1 MTHMTH
7 MTHCYNPTRMRARAH
22 ARAGSTV
29 SMCHMRH
36 DPPGMGR
43 GVPPDR
49 WAPPCGTIVIQEDR
63 GYACTQCRYFA
74 SLGVCIVATP
84 RHGAEGPTSTK
95 APRCGSGK
103 TETRAPAHEV
113 AYSWVDLV
121 GTPASANGGGYS
133 RGLVARIRP
142 AERQRGAEP
151 PETASTLAGMTHSHT
166 MQETLPSRPTPVSA
180 LTPAGERKEMTAI
193 RASHAIVVG
202 FACQP

>member
-49 WAPPCGTIVIQEDR
+49 WAPPCGSIVSQADQ

-74 SLGVCIVATP
+74 SLGVCITGAP

-103 TETRAPAHEV
+103 TETRAPAHENRF
-113 AYSWVDLV
+113 WMVDLV
-121 GTPASANGGGYS
+121 GTSSPSIWGAIAG
-133 RGLVARIRP
+133 GLVARIRP
-142 AERQRGAEP
+142 AERRRSAELR
-151 PETASTLAGMTHSHT
+151 ETASTLAGMTHSHT
-166 MQETLPSRPTPVSA
+166 MQELLPDRPAPVSA
-180 LTPAGERKEMTAI
+180 LTLEGGRKEVTMN
-193 RASHAIVVG
+193 RALPGIVVG
-202 FACQP
+202 FSGLP